1 MPRKPATPKPP
12 DRRTPGRTP
21 GRPAA
26 GQPGQRER
34 ILDAATELFSRH
46 GVAGTPVKAIAV
58 KAGVTPALVHYYFSD
73 RELLLDAVIE
83 EKVQPLVA
91 QFFATGPEVSEPLA
105 MLVGIATR
113 LVRAAADTP
122 WFPGLWIRE
131 VASDDGA
138 LRERVLKRF
147 ALERGSALMA
157 PLAAAIANGQLNR
170 GLEPA
175 LVMPSLVGLTLLPLA
190 TTHIWRRLPGAEAVD
205 TDALVR
211 HVSALL
217 THGLAPAPTDR
228 AGTSPPPASKK
239 KGRAPRHSPESA
251 A

>member
-1 MPRKPATPKPP
+1 MPRKLATSKAP
-12 DRRTPGRTP
+12 RRSP

-34 ILDAATELFSRH
+34 ILDAATDLFSRQ
-46 GVAGTPVKAIAV
+46 GVAGTPVKAIATL
-58 KAGVTPALVHYYFSD
+58 AGVTPALVHYYFGD

-91 QFFATGPEVSEPLA
+91 RFFAGSQADDEPLA

-113 LVRAAADTP
+113 LIRAVAEAA
-122 WFPGLWIRE
+122 WFPGLWLRE
-131 VASDDGA
+131 VASDNGA

-147 ALERGSALMA
+147 ALERAGALMA
-157 PLAAAIANGQLNR
+157 PLAAAIGRGQLNP

-175 LVMPSLVGLTLLPLA
+175 LVVPSLIGLTLLPLA

-211 HVSALL
+211 HVTALL
-217 THGLAPAPTDR
+217 AHGLAAPAT
-228 AGTSPPPASKK
+228 ASPKAPPGAAKRK
-239 KGRAPRHSPESA
+239 ARTARHSPESA
-251 A
+251 

>member
-1 MPRKPATPKPP
+1 MPRKPASSKPP
-12 DRRTPGRTP
+12 RRSP

-34 ILDAATELFSRH
+34 ILDAATELFSRQ
-46 GVAGTPVKAIAV
+46 GVAGTPVKAIATL
-58 KAGVTPALVHYYFSD
+58 AGVTPALVHYYFGD

-91 QFFATGPEVSEPLA
+91 RFFAGSQPDDEPLA

-113 LVRAAADTP
+113 LIRAVTEAP

-138 LRERVLKRF
+138 LRERVLRRF
-147 ALERGSALMA
+147 ALERAGALMV
-157 PLAAAIANGQLNR
+157 PLAAAIARGQLNP

-175 LVMPSLVGLTLLPLA
+175 LVVPSLIGLTLLPLA

-211 HVSALL
+211 HVTALL
-217 THGLAPAPTDR
+217 SHGLAA
-228 AGTSPPPASKK
+228 PPAAASPKTPTAAAK
-239 KGRAPRHSPESA
+239 RKGRAARHSPESA
-251 A
+251 

>member
-1 MPRKPATPKPP
+1 MPRKPASPKPA
-12 DRRTPGRTP
+12 RRSP

-34 ILDAATELFSRH
+34 ILDAATELFSRQ
-46 GVAGTPVKAIAV
+46 GVAGTPVKAIAAR
-58 KAGVTPALVHYYFSD
+58 AGVTPALVHYYFSD
-73 RELLLDAVIE
+73 RDLLLDAVIE

-91 QFFATGPEVSEPLA
+91 RFFAGSEPGDEPLE

-113 LVRAAADTP
+113 LILAVAEAP

-147 ALERGSALMA
+147 ALERAGALMA
-157 PLAAAIANGQLNR
+157 PLAAAIARGQLNS

-175 LVMPSLVGLTLLPLA
+175 LVVPSLIGLTLLPLA

-211 HVSALL
+211 HVTALL
-217 THGLAPAPTDR
+217 THGLSAAPATAQPSTPSGAAKR
-228 AGTSPPPASKK
+228 
-239 KGRAPRHSPESA
+239 KGRTARHSPESA
-251 A
+251 

>member
-1 MPRKPATPKPP
+1 MPRKPAPTKPP
-12 DRRTPGRTP
+12 RRSP

-34 ILDAATELFSRH
+34 ILDAATELFSRQ
-46 GVAGTPVKAIAV
+46 GVAGTPVKAIATS
-58 KAGVTPALVHYYFSD
+58 AGVTPALVHYYFGD
-73 RELLLDAVIE
+73 RDLLLDAVIE

-91 QFFATGPEVSEPLA
+91 RFFAGSPSDDEPLA

-113 LVRAAADTP
+113 LIHAVTEAP

-138 LRERVLKRF
+138 LRERVLRRF
-147 ALERGSALMA
+147 ALERAGALMA
-157 PLAAAIANGQLNR
+157 PLAAAIGRGQLNP

-175 LVMPSLVGLTLLPLA
+175 LVVPSLVGLALLPLA

-211 HVSALL
+211 HVTALL
-217 THGLAPAPTDR
+217 THGLSPAPAP
-228 AGTSPPPASKK
+228 APASPKTPAGAARP
-239 KGRAPRHSPESA
+239 KGRTARHSPESA
-251 A
+251 

>member
-1 MPRKPATPKPP
+1 MPRKPASPKPP
-12 DRRTPGRTP
+12 RRSP
-21 GRPAA
+21 GRPA

-34 ILDAATELFSRH
+34 ILDAATELFSRQ
-46 GVAGTPVKAIAV
+46 GVPGTPVKAIAAL
-58 KAGVTPALVHYYFSD
+58 AGVTPALVHYYFGD
-73 RELLLDAVIE
+73 RDLLLDAVID
-83 EKVQPLVA
+83 EKVEPLVA
-91 QFFATGPEVSEPLA
+91 RFFAGGQPDDEPLA

-113 LVRAAADTP
+113 LIRAVTEAP

-147 ALERGSALMA
+147 ALERAGALMA
-157 PLAAAIANGQLNR
+157 PLAAAIGRGQLNP

-175 LVMPSLVGLTLLPLA
+175 LVVPSLVGLTLLPLA

-211 HVSALL
+211 HVTALL
-217 THGLAPAPTDR
+217 THGLSATPATAQPKTLADAAKR
-228 AGTSPPPASKK
+228 
-239 KGRAPRHSPESA
+239 KGRTARHSPESA
-251 A
+251 

>member
-12 DRRTPGRTP
+12 ERRTP

-34 ILDAATELFSRH
+34 ILDAATDLFSRQ

-58 KAGVTPALVHYYFSD
+58 LAGVTPALVHYYFSD
-73 RELLLDAVIE
+73 RDLLLDAVIE

-91 QFFATGPEVSEPLA
+91 QFFAAGPQDTEPLA

-113 LVRAAADTP
+113 LVRAVADTP

-147 ALERGSALMA
+147 ALQRAGAMMA

-217 THGLAPAPTDR
+217 THGLSPVPTAGANASPA
-228 AGTSPPPASKK
+228 PASKK

-251 A
+251 S

>member
-1 MPRKPATPKPP
+1 MPRKPATSKPP
-12 DRRTPGRTP
+12 RRSP

-26 GQPGQRER
+26 GQPEQRER
-34 ILDAATELFSRH
+34 ILDAATALFARQ
-46 GVAGTPVKAIAV
+46 GVAGTPVKAIATL
-58 KAGVTPALVHYYFSD
+58 AGVTPALVHYYFGD

-91 QFFATGPEVSEPLA
+91 RFFAGSQPGDEPLA

-113 LVRAAADTP
+113 LIRAVTEAP

-147 ALERGSALMA
+147 ALERAGALMA
-157 PLAAAIANGQLNR
+157 PLAAAIARGQLNPA
-170 GLEPA
+170 LEPA
-175 LVMPSLVGLTLLPLA
+175 LVVPSLIGLTLLPLA

-205 TDALVR
+205 SDALVR
-211 HVSALL
+211 HVTALL
-217 THGLAPAPTDR
+217 THGLAAVPATENPKTP
-228 AGTSPPPASKK
+228 AGAARR
-239 KGRAPRHSPESA
+239 KGRTARHAPESA
-251 A
+251 

>member
-1 MPRKPATPKPP
+1 MPRKPATAKAP
-12 DRRTPGRTP
+12 RRSP

-34 ILDAATELFSRH
+34 ILDAATDLFSRQ
-46 GVAGTPVKAIAV
+46 GVAGTPVKAIATL
-58 KAGVTPALVHYYFSD
+58 AGVTPALVHYYFGN

-91 QFFATGPEVSEPLA
+91 RFFAGSQADDEPLA

-113 LVRAAADTP
+113 LIRAVAEAP

-138 LRERVLKRF
+138 LRERVLRRF
-147 ALERGSALMA
+147 ALERAGALMA
-157 PLAAAIANGQLNR
+157 PLAAAIGRGQLNP

-175 LVMPSLVGLTLLPLA
+175 LVVPSLIGLTLLPLA

-205 TDALVR
+205 TEALVR
-211 HVSALL
+211 HVTALL
-217 THGLAPAPTDR
+217 THGLAAPPAP
-228 AGTSPPPASKK
+228 ASAKPPGGAASRKA
-239 KGRAPRHSPESA
+239 RTARHSPESA
-251 A
+251 

>member
-1 MPRKPATPKPP
+1 MPRKLATSKAP
-12 DRRTPGRTP
+12 RRSP

-34 ILDAATELFSRH
+34 ILDAATDLFSRQ
-46 GVAGTPVKAIAV
+46 GVAGTPVKAIATL
-58 KAGVTPALVHYYFSD
+58 AGVTPALVHYYFGD
-73 RELLLDAVIE
+73 RELLLDAVID

-91 QFFATGPEVSEPLA
+91 RFFAGSQADDEPLA

-113 LVRAAADTP
+113 LIRAVAEAP

-147 ALERGSALMA
+147 ALERAGALMA
-157 PLAAAIANGQLNR
+157 PLAAAIGRGQLNP

-175 LVMPSLVGLTLLPLA
+175 LVVPSLIGLTLLPLA

-211 HVSALL
+211 HVTALL
-217 THGLAPAPTDR
+217 AHGLAA
-228 AGTSPPPASKK
+228 PPATASAKPPGGARRK
-239 KGRAPRHSPESA
+239 ARTARHSTESA
-251 A
+251 